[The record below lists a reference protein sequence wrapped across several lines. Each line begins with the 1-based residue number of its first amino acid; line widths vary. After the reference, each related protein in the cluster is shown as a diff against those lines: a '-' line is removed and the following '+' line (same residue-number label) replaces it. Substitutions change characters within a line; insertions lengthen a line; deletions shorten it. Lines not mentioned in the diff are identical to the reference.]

1 LRKSGGE
8 EKDMS
13 HSQVESPSATTGT
26 QKKPGQK
33 KSKTQKSDLGKQ
45 KTTSKYPGIETVI
58 HGNGAVAHVMGH
70 VCGGVIGYPITPST
84 EISEMFEAFRAKGG
98 CNVWG
103 KHPFFFEPEG
113 EHSAQSG
120 AMGATL
126 TGGRFI
132 SNASSSQGILYALES
147 HYVTVGKKVGGFVLQ
162 VAARAVS
169 KHSLNVMAGHDDV
182 YALLP
187 SGYTILF
194 GSNPQEAADLA
205 AIAYRVSSLS
215 MIPVTNAMD
224 GFATSHM
231 QCETLLPE
239 PELLKEF
246 LGDPSGRIKSPTVAQ
261 EMLYG
266 AKGRVYQLQQY
277 LSKHGGD
284 IQPGDLSALNEFLKN
299 NAENVEADN
308 AGEMVVDTQTW
319 VPEELQDQWRRQWIH
334 AFEKGTRQLVPAMV
348 DVNNPGLTGGV
359 QNQPDFQAG
368 LVDHKTHFAN
378 EIPNFVRQAM
388 DEYGELTGRCYNP
401 VQTFMSADAE
411 HVIVGLGSVTD
422 DAEAVATYLRGQ
434 GKKVGVVSIKLLQPF
449 PEGELVAALDGKKAV
464 TVLERSEVTALT
476 NLVTQSLFKAGE
488 NNDLIRHRGIPAIDS
503 LPKISTGIFGV
514 GGHDLQPRHLIA
526 AYRNMESSLNVPFFY
541 LGTQFFEK
549 NPGPRNAERQN
560 RLKQAYPETEFM
572 ALDIKENPSLLP
584 DDAFR
589 IRFHSV
595 GGYGTIAS
603 GKLLTDILAG
613 VMQMHSKSAPKY
625 GSEKSGA
632 PTNFYITLSP
642 EPIKITNAELEDV
655 EIVISPDHKV
665 FSHAN
670 PLLGLGEGGTL
681 IMQSHHTPL
690 EVWKELPAFARKT
703 IREKKIQFYVVDA
716 FGVAKKHAPVPEL
729 EIRMMGI
736 AFIGAICGHV
746 NRIAAGKSEEAIL
759 EKVEQQV
766 NKKFGAKGKA
776 VVEGNMK
783 VVREG
788 LQATHRIDYSTAEF
802 NEAEKLAVVV
812 SGPGVEVSAAM
823 SRATGC
829 TVTNGLFDKTYYD
842 DVLADR
848 IRDGSIGEAPVM
860 PGTGLFIPVATA
872 AWKDKGMFRLGVPK
886 YTAHLCTGCMECAIV
901 CPDAAIPN
909 TVHDIHDLLLTAIA
923 KLDITEQHKSQM
935 SNQVFPLTNAIRDTY
950 RNQIGK
956 DEQSFSEIVTQSL
969 SSLETATSQNWA
981 SLKLAFEK
989 MVEVLECFPVAR
1001 TRPFFDAMEKHA
1013 PGSGGLYS
1021 ANIDPWKC
1029 TGCGECVDVCGPGAL
1044 SAEKQSSKLQAEM
1057 SRNFEFLSKVPN
1069 TPARFTDSA
1078 IQPGGDSK
1086 RLILDHNNYYAMT
1099 GGHGACRGC
1108 GEVTAIR
1115 MLTATNKAIHEK
1127 RRKTHIIELEALISG
1142 LDSKLESL
1150 PVDENDPDRELRI
1163 QKTISALEK
1172 RLYLFESGP
1181 TGNGPSFA
1189 TFANATG
1196 CSSVYAS
1203 TFPSNP
1209 YKDPWVNSLFQDTP
1223 AVAKGI
1229 FEGFC
1234 ATAVDDFT
1242 HLRTAKLDLEDNYD
1256 PQYHDDLFRCFN
1268 WHHFSHD
1275 EFSMLPA
1282 VISMGGD
1289 GATYDIGFGALSR
1302 LLVSETPI
1310 KVVVLNTGAYSNT
1323 GGQTSTA
1330 SYTGQ
1335 DSDLT
1340 RFGGVHR
1347 GKHEDRK
1354 ELGLIAAF
1362 HPKVL
1367 VIQTNAAL
1375 QSHFMKNVMDFLSY
1389 HESPAVLDTYTTCQ
1403 PEHGIADDAG
1413 SRHATLAVE
1422 SRMSPVFVHDPRRG
1436 DTLAARFSLE
1446 GNPEIGKDWITTT
1459 LDYIDDDGNAS
1470 LLERAF
1476 TAADFAVLEG
1486 RFKKHFHP
1494 VTQDD
1499 DPLPIDE
1506 YINLNSTDRYGKVP
1520 FIWSTTAK
1528 GKLIKL
1534 TMSSA
1539 IVELTEERRKNWRML
1554 EYLGGLHIDR
1564 MEAGHRHELD
1574 NWMQKYQQSSVARE
1588 SSIDSIARGM
1598 AELASISGVPA
1609 AGVDKLIP
1617 VTVASEETSAD
1628 ATAPVSAESGDL
1640 VEIAE
1645 TDMVKCTNCKT
1656 CYQDLSELFE
1666 KTKIMV
1672 GGSSKEVSR
1681 VIPGI
1686 FDRIEITPDLVQ
1698 RASRVADDCDV
1709 EIIHFHP
1716 PA

>member
-1 LRKSGGE
+1 MKLNDEKST
-8 EKDMS
+8 
-13 HSQVESPSATTGT
+13 H
-26 QKKPGQK
+26 
-33 KSKTQKSDLGKQ
+33 
-45 KTTSKYPGIETVI
+45 KYPGIETVI
-58 HGNGAVAHVMGH
+58 HGNGAVAHVMAH

-84 EISEMFEAFRAKGG
+84 EISEMFEAYRAKGG
-98 CNVWG
+98 INVWG

-132 SNASSSQGILYALES
+132 SNASSSQGILYGLES

-162 VAARAVS
+162 VAARSVS

-182 YALLP
+182 YALLS

-194 GSNPQEAADLA
+194 GSNPQQAADLA
-205 AIAYRVSSLS
+205 AIAYRISSLS

-239 PELLKEF
+239 PEMLKEF
-246 LGDPSGRIKSPTVAQ
+246 LGDPSGRIKAPTVAQ

-277 LSKHGGD
+277 LNRHSGD
-284 IQPGDLSALNEFLKN
+284 ILPDNLTALNDYLKQTSEKVEGDN
-299 NAENVEADN
+299 N
-308 AGEMVVDTQTW
+308 GTMVSETLSW
-319 VPEELQDQWRRQWIH
+319 IPEERQAQWKRQWIN

-388 DEYGELTGRCYNP
+388 DEYAALTGRYYNP
-401 VQTFMSADAE
+401 VETYMTEDAE
-411 HVIVGLGSVTD
+411 HVIIGMGSVTD
-422 DAEAVATYLRGQ
+422 DAEAVASHLRTL

-449 PEGELVAALDGKKAV
+449 PEGELVSILDGKKAV

-476 NLVTQSLFKAGE
+476 NLVTQSLFKARE
-488 NNDLIRHRGIPAIDS
+488 NNDLIRHRGIPPIDN

-526 AYRNMESSLNVPFFY
+526 AYKNMESALNVPFFY
-541 LGTQFFEK
+541 LGSQFFEK
-549 NPGPRNAERQN
+549 NPTTANAELQQK
-560 RLKQAYPETEFM
+560 LKQAYPETEFM
-572 ALDIKENPSLLP
+572 ALDTEENPSLLP
-584 DDAFR
+584 ADALR

-595 GGYGTIAS
+595 GGYGTIAT

-613 VMQMHSKSAPKY
+613 VMELHSKSAPKY

-632 PTNFYITLSP
+632 PTNFYISLSS

-655 EIVISPDHKV
+655 EIVVSPDHKV
-665 FSHAN
+665 FSHTN
-670 PLLGLGEGGTL
+670 PLRGLAENGTL
-681 IMQSHHTPL
+681 IMQSHHTPI
-690 EVWKELPAFARKT
+690 EVWKELPAHARKT
-703 IREKKIQFYVVDA
+703 IREKNIHFYIVDA
-716 FGVAKKHAPVPEL
+716 FGVAKKHAPTPDL

-746 NRIAAGKSEEAIL
+746 EQIASNKSEDVIL

-766 NKKFGAKGKA
+766 TKKFGAKGKSI
-776 VVEGNMK
+776 VEGNMK
-783 VVREG
+783 VVRDG
-788 LQATHRIDYSTAEF
+788 LEATHKIDYSTAEF
-802 NEAEKLAVVV
+802 IDAEKQEAEKLSVIV
-812 SGPGVEVSAAM
+812 SGPGIEISANM
-823 SRATGC
+823 SRANGS
-829 TVTNGLFDKTYYD
+829 TVTNGLFNKTYYD
-842 DVLADR
+842 NILGDR
-848 IRDGSIGEAPVM
+848 IKDGSIGEAPVM
-860 PGTGLFIPVATA
+860 PGGGMFIPVATA
-872 AWKDKGMFRLGVPK
+872 AWKDKGMFRLDVPK
-886 YTAHLCTGCMECAIV
+886 YTADLCTGCLECAVV

-909 TVHDIHDLLLTAIA
+909 TVHEIHDLLLTAIG
-923 KLDITEQHKSQM
+923 KLDVTEQHQVEM
-935 SNQVFPLTNAIRDTY
+935 QQQVFPLTKAIRDSY
-950 RNQIGK
+950 RNLIGK
-956 DEQSFSEIVTQSL
+956 DNPTFSKIVSL
-969 SSLETATSQNWA
+969 SLPGLTIDNT
-981 SLKLAFEK
+981 SLKRDFEK
-989 MVEVLECFPVAR
+989 IVDVLKCFPVAK
-1001 TRPFFDAMEKHA
+1001 TRPFFDAMEKNEA
-1013 PGSGGLYS
+1013 GSGGLYS
-1021 ANIDPWKC
+1021 VNIDPWKC
-1029 TGCGECVDVCGPGAL
+1029 TGCLECVDVCGPGAL
-1044 SAEKQSSKLQAEM
+1044 SAEKQSSQLQAEM
-1057 SRNFEFLSKVPN
+1057 SLNLEFLSKLPN
-1069 TPARFTDSA
+1069 TAARFTEKA
-1078 IQPGGDSK
+1078 IQPNGDSK
-1086 RLILDHNNYYAMT
+1086 RLLLDHDNYYAMT

-1115 MLTATNKAIHEK
+1115 LLTATNKAIHEK
-1127 RRKTHIIELEALISG
+1127 KRKTHINELETLIDQLSIKVKKIPR
-1142 LDSKLESL
+1142 DKH
-1150 PVDENDPDRELRI
+1150 DPLRAKRI
-1163 QKTISALEK
+1163 RKTIVILEK

-1181 TGNGPSFA
+1181 TGNGPSPA
-1189 TFANATG
+1189 AFANATG

-1234 ATAVDDFT
+1234 ATAVEDFT
-1242 HLRTAKLDLEDNYD
+1242 ALRTAKLDLQDLYD
-1256 PQYHDDLFRCFN
+1256 PEIHDSLFRCFN
-1268 WHHFSHD
+1268 WHHFSRD
-1275 EFSMLPA
+1275 EFALMPA

-1330 SYTGQ
+1330 SYTAQ

-1340 RFGGVHR
+1340 RFGVAHS

-1375 QSHFMKNVMDFLSY
+1375 QSHFMKNAMDFLTY
-1389 HESPAVLDTYTTCQ
+1389 NESPAVFDTYTTCQ

-1413 SRHATLAVE
+1413 NRRAMLAIE
-1422 SRMSPVFVHDPRRG
+1422 SRMNPVFVHDPRRG
-1436 DTLAARFSLE
+1436 ETLAERFSLE

-1459 LDYIDDDGNAS
+1459 LEYIDDEGKTA
-1470 LLERAF
+1470 LLEIPF
-1476 TAADFAVLEG
+1476 TAADFAAHEG

-1494 VTQDD
+1494 VGQDD
-1499 DPLPIDE
+1499 DPLPIAE
-1506 YINLNSTDRYGKVP
+1506 FIELKQSDRYGKVP
-1520 FIWSTTAK
+1520 FIWSTTAT

-1534 TMSSA
+1534 TMTKA
-1539 IVELTEERRKNWRML
+1539 MVDLTEERRRNWHML
-1554 EYLGGLHIDR
+1554 EYLGGLHIER
-1564 MEAGHRHELD
+1564 MQAGHKLELD
-1574 NWMQKYQQSSVARE
+1574 NWQQKYRQSSVARE

-1598 AELASISGVPA
+1598 AELASITGAP
-1609 AGVDKLIP
+1609 VDKVIP
-1617 VTVASEETSAD
+1617 VTVDSSNTESASEDSTQVTTVEAK
-1628 ATAPVSAESGDL
+1628 ANVGDL
-1640 VEIAE
+1640 VEISE
-1645 TDMVKCTNCKT
+1645 EDMVNCTNCKT
-1656 CYQDLSELFE
+1656 CYQDLGELFE

-1672 GGSSKEVSR
+1672 DGSPKEVSR

-1686 FDRIEITPDLVQ
+1686 FDKINITPELIK

-1709 EIIHFHP
+1709 EIIRFHAP
-1716 PA
+1716 V

>member
-1 LRKSGGE
+1 LEDKNI
-8 EKDMS
+8 
-13 HSQVESPSATTGT
+13 P
-26 QKKPGQK
+26 
-33 KSKTQKSDLGKQ
+33 
-45 KTTSKYPGIETVI
+45 KYPGIKTVI

-98 CNVWG
+98 VNVWG

-126 TGGRFI
+126 TGARFI
-132 SNASSSQGILYALES
+132 SNASSSQGILYGLES

-162 VAARAVS
+162 VAARSVS
-169 KHSLNVMAGHDDV
+169 RHSLNVMAGHDDV
-182 YALLP
+182 YALLS

-215 MIPVTNAMD
+215 MVPVTNAMD

-266 AKGRVYQLQQY
+266 ARGRVYQLQQY
-277 LSKHGGD
+277 LNRHCGD
-284 IQPGDLSALNEFLKN
+284 IQPDRLTALQDFLVQSSDK
-299 NAENVEADN
+299 VEADN
-308 AGEMVVDTQTW
+308 AGNLITDTLLW
-319 VPEELQDQWRRQWIH
+319 IPEELQNQWRRQWIN
-334 AFEKGTRQLVPAMV
+334 AFEKGSRQLVPAMV

-388 DEYGELTGRCYNP
+388 DEYGELTGRCYDP
-401 VQTFMSADAE
+401 IQTYKTDDAE
-411 HVIVGLGSVTD
+411 YVIVGLGSVTD
-422 DAEAVATYLRGQ
+422 DAEAVASYLRGL

-449 PEGELVAALDGKKAV
+449 PEGELVAVLDGKKAV
-464 TVLERSEVTALT
+464 TVLERSETTALT
-476 NLVTQSLFKAGE
+476 NLVTQSLFKARE
-488 NNDLIRHRGIPAIDS
+488 NNDLIRHRGIPPIDN

-526 AYRNMESSLNVPFFY
+526 AYKNMESTLNVPFFY
-541 LGTQFFEK
+541 LGSQFFEK
-549 NPGPRNAERQN
+549 NPSKSNAERQN

-572 ALDIKENPSLLP
+572 ALDTEENPSLLP
-584 DDAFR
+584 DDALR

-595 GGYGTIAS
+595 GGYGTIAT

-613 VMQMHSKSAPKY
+613 VMELHSKSAPKY

-642 EPIKITNAELEDV
+642 EAIKITNAELEDV
-655 EIVISPDHKV
+655 EIVVSPDHKV
-665 FSHAN
+665 FSHTN
-670 PLLGLGEGGTL
+670 PLKGLTENGTL

-690 EVWKELPAFARKT
+690 EVWKELPAHARKT
-703 IREKKIQFYVVDA
+703 IREKKIHFYVVDA
-716 FGVAKKHAPVPEL
+716 FGVAKKHAPAPDL

-746 NRIAAGKSEEAIL
+746 DRIASNNSEDAIL

-766 NKKFGAKGKA
+766 TKKFGAKGKA
-776 VVEGNMK
+776 IVEGNMK

-788 LQATHRIDYSTAEF
+788 LEATHKIDYNAAEF
-802 NEAEKLAVVV
+802 SKAEKLAVVV
-812 SGPGVEVSAAM
+812 SGPGVEVSASM
-823 SRATGC
+823 SRASGS
-829 TVTNGLFDKTYYD
+829 TVTNGLFNKSYYND
-842 DVLADR
+842 ILGDR

-860 PGTGLFIPVATA
+860 PGGGMFIPVATA
-872 AWKDKGMFRLGVPK
+872 AWKDKGMFRLNVPK
-886 YTAHLCTGCMECAIV
+886 FTADLCTGCMECTVV

-909 TVHDIHDLLLTAIA
+909 TVHEIHDLLLTAIR
-923 KLDITEQHKSQM
+923 KLDVTDQHKAEM
-935 SNQVFPLTNAIRDTY
+935 SKQVFPLTKAIRDTY
-950 RNQIGK
+950 RNLTGK
-956 DEQSFSEIVTQSL
+956 DNPSFSEITAQSL
-969 SSLETATSQNWA
+969 SSLGSDNV
-981 SLKLAFEK
+981 SLKKDFEK
-989 MVEVLECFPVAR
+989 MAEILECFPVAK
-1001 TRPFFDAMEKHA
+1001 TRPFFDTMEKNKA
-1013 PGSGGLYS
+1013 GSGGLYS

-1044 SAEKQSSKLQAEM
+1044 SVQKQSSQLQAAM
-1057 SRNFEFLSKVPN
+1057 SRNFEFLSNLPN
-1069 TPARFTDSA
+1069 TAARFTEDA
-1078 IQPGGDSK
+1078 IHPGGDSK
-1086 RLILDHNNYYAMT
+1086 RLLLDHDNYYAMT

-1115 MLTATNKAIHEK
+1115 LLTATNKAIHEK
-1127 RRKTHIIELEALISG
+1127 KRKTHIDELDVLI
-1142 LDSKLESL
+1142 DKLNTKL
-1150 PVDENDPDRELRI
+1150 NNIPADAHDPNRVQRI
-1163 QKTISALEK
+1163 QKTINTLEK

-1181 TGNGPSFA
+1181 TGNGPSPA
-1189 TFANATG
+1189 AFANATG

-1234 ATAVDDFT
+1234 ATAVEDFT
-1242 HLRTAKLDLEDNYD
+1242 ALRTAKLDLQDLYD
-1256 PQYHDDLFRCFN
+1256 PEIHDSLFRCFN
-1268 WHHFSHD
+1268 WHHFSRD
-1275 EFSMLPA
+1275 EFSLMPA

-1302 LLVSETPI
+1302 LLVSGTPI

-1330 SYTGQ
+1330 SYTAQ

-1340 RFGGVHR
+1340 RFGVAHS

-1375 QSHFMKNVMDFLSY
+1375 QSHFMKNAMDFLTY
-1389 HESPAVLDTYTTCQ
+1389 NESPAVFDTYTTCQ

-1413 SRHATLAVE
+1413 NRRAMLAIE

-1436 DTLAARFSLE
+1436 DTLAERFSLE

-1459 LDYIDDDGNAS
+1459 LEYIDDEGKNN
-1470 LLERAF
+1470 LMEIPF
-1476 TAADFAVLEG
+1476 TAADFAVQEG

-1506 YINLNSTDRYGKVP
+1506 YIDLSKSDRYGKVP
-1520 FIWSTTAK
+1520 FVWSTDTD

-1534 TMSSA
+1534 TMTSA
-1539 IVELTEERRKNWRML
+1539 MVELTEERRRNWRML
-1554 EYLGGLHIDR
+1554 EYLGGLHIER
-1564 MEAGHRHELD
+1564 LEAEHHIELD
-1574 NWMQKYQQSSVARE
+1574 NWQNKYRESSVARE
-1588 SSIDSIARGM
+1588 ASIDSIARGM
-1598 AELASISGVPA
+1598 AELASISGAPSAPV
-1609 AGVDKLIP
+1609 GKVIP
-1617 VTVASEETSAD
+1617 VTVANAEIASQTTPVNSGSNSAD
-1628 ATAPVSAESGDL
+1628 GDL
-1640 VEIAE
+1640 VEITE
-1645 TDMVKCTNCKT
+1645 TDMVNCTNCKT
-1656 CYQDLSELFE
+1656 CYQDLGELFE
-1666 KTKIMV
+1666 KTKIMID
-1672 GGSSKEVSR
+1672 GSPKEVSR

-1686 FDRIEITPDLVQ
+1686 FDKIEITKELVQ

-1709 EIIHFHP
+1709 EIIRFHA